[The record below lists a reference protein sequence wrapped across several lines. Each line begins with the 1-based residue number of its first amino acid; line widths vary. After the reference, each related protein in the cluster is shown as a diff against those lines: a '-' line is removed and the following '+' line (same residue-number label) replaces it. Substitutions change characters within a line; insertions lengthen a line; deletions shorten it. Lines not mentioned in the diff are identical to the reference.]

1 MGKKNKKRIKR
12 TFFYIGLILITF
24 LAFFP
29 FLYMLLSS
37 FKTNADLFN
46 VKKLVAFTPTLQNYV
61 DVFVRY
67 EFLKPLRN
75 TLIVSCISTVVSM
88 LIGVPA
94 AYSIARFKQTAISSA
109 ILAVRIIPAMSL
121 LVPWYMIFKGIGL
134 QGTFTSLIL
143 CHMLVSLPMLVWI
156 MIPHFESLPASLEES
171 AMIDGCTRQ
180 AAFARIM
187 IPISVP
193 GLITSTLLV
202 FIGSWNNFLFGLI
215 LGNSKTQPLPVA
227 MFSFISYIDV
237 NWAGM
242 MAAASVITLPIIVI
256 SLSLQKYVV
265 AGLTA
270 GAVKE

>member
-24 LAFFP
+24 LVFFP

-121 LVPWYMIFKGIGL
+121 LVPWYMIFKSIGL

-187 IPISVP
+187 IPISIP

>member
-1 MGKKNKKRIKR
+1 
-12 TFFYIGLILITF
+12 
-24 LAFFP
+24 
-29 FLYMLLSS
+29 
-37 FKTNADLFN
+37 
-46 VKKLVAFTPTLQNYV
+46 
-61 DVFVRY
+61 
-67 EFLKPLRN
+67 
-75 TLIVSCISTVVSM
+75 
-88 LIGVPA
+88 
-94 AYSIARFKQTAISSA
+94 
-109 ILAVRIIPAMSL
+109 
-121 LVPWYMIFKGIGL
+121 
-134 QGTFTSLIL
+134 
-143 CHMLVSLPMLVWI
+143 
-156 MIPHFESLPASLEES
+156 
-171 AMIDGCTRQ
+171 MIDGCTRQ